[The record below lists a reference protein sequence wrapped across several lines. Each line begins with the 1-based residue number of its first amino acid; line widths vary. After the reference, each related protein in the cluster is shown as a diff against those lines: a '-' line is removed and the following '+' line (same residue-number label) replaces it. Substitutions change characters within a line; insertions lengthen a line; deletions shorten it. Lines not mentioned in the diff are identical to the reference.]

1 MIGNNNKVSFF
12 QFKPFSKKQ
21 RQVLNWWTD
30 DSPVKNKDGI
40 IADGSIRSGK
50 TVSMSLSF
58 VIWAM
63 DKFNGQNFSMCG
75 KTVGSFRRNVL
86 IWLKLMLKSRR
97 YIVYERRSENL
108 LIVER
113 GSVKNYFY
121 IFGGR
126 DESSQDLIQGITL
139 AGVFFD
145 EVALMPESFVNQ
157 ATGRCSVEGSKLWFN
172 CNPSFP
178 EHWFKQNW
186 IGKADEK
193 NLIYLH
199 FTMDDN
205 LSLSENIK
213 QRYQSMYTGVFYE
226 RYILGLWVNAEGLI
240 FRYFAEDPEPY
251 LFSEKDLERNEV
263 TGRYKCGFSHL
274 IIGVDFGDN
283 GSKYSWHVTGFK
295 NGYSNLYAVD
305 EGDIEK
311 SSGIDSEK
319 MCREF
324 IRFYKKVIAKWRQ
337 PDWIF
342 CDSASNTLIN
352 TLRTACYN
360 EGLESSIIRP
370 VVKNPLSERP
380 VLVDLLLSTGRLKIN
395 RNCKN
400 LISSLRSL
408 VWDDK
413 KKDIPKDENIGNIND
428 YWDSFCYT
436 FITHS
441 SYIELER

>member
-1 MIGNNNKVSFF
+1 MIGNKVQYFE
-12 QFKPFSKKQ
+12 FKPFSKKQ
-21 RQVLNWWTD
+21 RQVLNWWAEE
-30 DSPVKNKDGI
+30 SPVNEKEGI

-63 DKFNGQNFSMCG
+63 EKFSDQNFAMCG

-86 IWLKLMLKSRR
+86 VWLKLMLTSRR
-97 YIVYERRSENL
+97 YEVSERRSENL
-108 LIVER
+108 LIVKR
-113 GSVKNYFY
+113 KDKVNYFY

-157 ATGRCSVEGSKLWFN
+157 ATGRCSVEGSKFWFN

-186 IGKADEK
+186 IEK
-193 NLIYLH
+193 SEDKSIIYLH

-205 LSLSENIK
+205 LSLSEK
-213 QRYQSMYTGVFYE
+213 MKDRYKSMYTGVFYQ

-240 FRYFAEDPEPY
+240 FRYFAENQEPY
-251 LFSEKDLERNEV
+251 LFSEDMFERNEI
-263 TGRYKCGFSHL
+263 TGRYNGKFSHL
-274 IIGVDFGDN
+274 IMGVDFGDN
-283 GSKYSWHVTGFK
+283 GSKYSFHCTGFR
-295 NGYSNLYAVD
+295 NGFNNLFVVD
-305 EGDIEK
+305 EYDIEK
-311 SSGIDSEK
+311 SKGIDSEK
-319 MCREF
+319 LCREF
-324 IRFYKKVIAKWRQ
+324 IRFYKRIISKWGQ
-337 PDWIF
+337 LDWIF

-352 TLRTACYN
+352 TLITAAAKEN
-360 EGLESSIIRP
+360 LESSIIRP
-370 VVKNPLSERP
+370 VVKNPISERP

-395 RNCKN
+395 KNCKN
-400 LISSLRSL
+400 LIFSLKSL
-408 VWDDK
+408 VWDEK
-413 KKDIPKDENIGNIND
+413 KKDIPKDENIGNVND

-436 FITHS
+436 FITHTA
-441 SYIELER
+441 YIELER

>member
-1 MIGNNNKVSFF
+1 MIGKKTKLFE
-12 QFKPFSKKQ
+12 FKPFSKKQ

-30 DSPVKNKDGI
+30 ESPVKDKDGI

-63 DKFNGQNFSMCG
+63 ESFSEQNFAMCG

-86 IWLKLMLKSRR
+86 VWLKLMLTSRR
-97 YIVYERRSENL
+97 YEVTERRSENL
-108 LIVER
+108 LIVTR
-113 GSVKNYFY
+113 GEVRNYFY

-186 IGKADEK
+186 IDKCKEK
-193 NLIYLH
+193 NIIYLH
-199 FTMDDN
+199 FTMNDN
-205 LSLSENIK
+205 LSLSAKIK
-213 QRYQSMYTGVFYE
+213 ERYQSMYTGVFFQ

-240 FRYFAEDPEPY
+240 FRYFAENQEPY
-251 LFSEKDLERNEV
+251 TFDECNEWERNEE
-263 TGRYKCGFSHL
+263 TGKFKCGFSHL
-274 IIGVDFGDN
+274 MIGIDFGDN
-283 GSKYSWHVTGFK
+283 GSKYSFHATGFK
-295 NGYSNLYAVD
+295 NGYNNLYVVD
-305 EGDIEK
+305 EHDIEK
-311 SSGIDSEK
+311 SNGIDSNK

-324 IRFYKKVIAKWRQ
+324 ISFYRRVKIKWGQ

-352 TLRTACYN
+352 TLISAAYKN
-360 EGLESSIIRP
+360 NLDSSRIRP
-370 VVKNPLSERP
+370 VVKNQLSERP

-395 RNCKN
+395 KNCKN
-400 LISSLRSL
+400 LIFALKSL
-408 VWDDK
+408 VWDEK
-413 KKDIPKDENIGNIND
+413 QPDIPKDENIGNIND
-428 YWDSFCYT
+428 YWDSFCYS
-436 FITHS
+436 FITHT
-441 SYIELER
+441 SYIELERI